1 MDVCYCSPIR
11 IRRARPFIA
20 VLMAVAVFAASCGG
34 ADDRQDGTPSIVVT
48 TSIWGDVVA
57 SIVGS
62 HAEVTVLVPLGVDPH
77 EYVASASQ
85 VARLREADLVV
96 ANGLGLEDGLAD
108 VLEAAASD
116 GANVLTVA
124 DKVDP
129 IPFGATGGG
138 DSQSLD
144 PHVWFDPTRV
154 ASAALLI
161 ADALAALDDSVD
173 WRVRAVAYGD
183 ELKLADAAMG
193 AELSMVGA
201 ESRKLVTNH
210 DSLGYLA
217 NRYGYEVVGT
227 VIPGGATLSS
237 PSSADLASLISTIE
251 QEAVTAIFA
260 ESTEPVLLAE
270 AVAAEVGHAV
280 AVVELFTGSLGDVGS
295 GAESLIELLI
305 TDVTRITDALS

>member
-1 MDVCYCSPIR
+1 MDVSYCSPIR

-48 TSIWGDVVA
+48 TSIWGDVVG

-96 ANGLGLEDGLAD
+96 ANGLGLED

-129 IPFGATGGG
+129 IPFGSTGGG

-183 ELKLADAAMG
+183 ELKLADAAMSE
-193 AELSMVGA
+193 ELSMVGA

-270 AVAAEVGHAV
+270 AVAAEVGHEV

-295 GAESLIELLI
+295 GAESLVELLI